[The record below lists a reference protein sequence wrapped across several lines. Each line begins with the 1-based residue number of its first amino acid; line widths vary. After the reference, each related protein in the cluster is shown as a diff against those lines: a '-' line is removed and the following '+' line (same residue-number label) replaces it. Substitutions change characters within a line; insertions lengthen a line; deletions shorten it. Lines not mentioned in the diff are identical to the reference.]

1 MRRLPGDGAA
11 AGRELHGAAPVT
23 VEDAFAAR
31 SALVDE
37 AGIAVNFGVVADVTA
52 DANAFIHRRVL
63 DTAPPAAAE
72 RVAAAV
78 RGEDGRALSTLKHFP
93 GHGASPDDSHV
104 SVPAS
109 GISLAEWRAT
119 HALPFAAGIEAGAE
133 LVMTGHLR
141 FDAVSP
147 HPASLSPTWMRIL
160 RDDLNFDG
168 VIVTDDLMMLQRSG
182 LPEFADP
189 HENAVRALAAGNDV
203 LLFVLPADPA
213 TAGFD
218 PARLVTR
225 LAEAVRSGVIP
236 AEQVEA
242 SARRV
247 LELRR
252 LQSDL
257 AAPSCGPGCD
267 RPSVRDHW
275 RDHRD
280 PSDQRGSG

>member
-1 MRRLPGDGAA
+1 MNLVSSAAPTDVADQAKAPPGPVKRTGAPPAVDSESRLIDDTLASWTLEQTVASLVMITYPGTDPAPARAALNAHGFGGFLLMGTNTGAPLDATAAFVGGLSADPLLPVLTAVDQEGGDVRRLPGDGAA

-52 DANAFIHRRVL
+52 DANAFILRRVL

-72 RVAAAV
+72 RVAGAV

-147 HPASLSPTWMRIL
+147 HPASLSPT
-160 RDDLNFDG
+160 
-168 VIVTDDLMMLQRSG
+168 
-182 LPEFADP
+182 
-189 HENAVRALAAGNDV
+189 
-203 LLFVLPADPA
+203 
-213 TAGFD
+213 
-218 PARLVTR
+218 
-225 LAEAVRSGVIP
+225 
-236 AEQVEA
+236 
-242 SARRV
+242 
-247 LELRR
+247 
-252 LQSDL
+252 
-257 AAPSCGPGCD
+257 
-267 RPSVRDHW
+267 
-275 RDHRD
+275 
-280 PSDQRGSG
+280 